1 MLYFFKKLTI
11 CFYIKNN
18 KFIISII
25 NNHFYY
31 QFIRF
36 IINLSDYLIIN

>member
-18 KFIISII
+18 KFIINMI
-25 NNHFYY
+25 NIHFNFKNELLNYNY
-31 QFIRF
+31 
-36 IINLSDYLIIN
+36 